1 MGQSQR
7 VQDTWGLT
15 HASKGIEEGG
25 RGWGWLYLHTCFREV
40 NPGRQLVADVDVR
53 IVSEVE
59 DLLQLL
65 QLLCGEG
72 GSEPPLTLL
81 PLWREEGPS

>member
-1 MGQSQR
+1 M
-7 VQDTWGLT
+7 
-15 HASKGIEEGG
+15 
-25 RGWGWLYLHTCFREV
+25 YLHTCFREV